1 MYKTAKVVIILVC
14 WAMVMG
20 LTLLWDKVKGG
31 KHDKRKTNNNERKIS
46 LGIKRQYR

>member
-20 LTLLWDKVKGG
+20 LTLLWDKIKGG
-31 KHDKRKTNNNERKIS
+31 KSRDKIRHD
-46 LGIKRQYR
+46 